1 MPDNNR
7 PSKPDDATS
16 AAAAKGAGP
25 RKGRRPPAR
34 RSIAGQTVLKPK
46 TAPGAGSATRRG
58 EGAEMAEL
66 TEQQARPR
74 SAEPAGRYVRVRVR
88 VENDQMSIIDSHL
101 VESALVMPRVLQGSH
116 VYEVTDGTRV
126 LHAEAIPD
134 LGVVRSFADPDPA
147 APPELRRHHSYQLP
161 VLEFDARV
169 PAQHLTART
178 LGEISVVLYRMK
190 QQPSTPVRSEERL
203 GVQFENELREV
214 ARIDGIP
221 AKLLP
226 AGLRARSSRRAQRE
240 R

>member
-1 MPDNNR
+1 
-7 PSKPDDATS
+7 
-16 AAAAKGAGP
+16 
-25 RKGRRPPAR
+25 
-34 RSIAGQTVLKPK
+34 
-46 TAPGAGSATRRG
+46 
-58 EGAEMAEL
+58 MAEL
-66 TEQQARPR
+66 PDQQARPT

-116 VYEVTDGTRV
+116 VYEVTDGSRV

-161 VLEFDARV
+161 VLEFDARG
-169 PAQHLTART
+169 PAQPLTART
-178 LGEISVVLYRMK
+178 LGEVSVVLYRMK
-190 QQPSTPVRSEERL
+190 QQPSTPIRSEERL
-203 GVQFENELREV
+203 GVQFEHELREV
-214 ARIDGIP
+214 ARLDGIP

-226 AGLRARSSRRAQRE
+226 AGLRVRSPRRSQRE